1 MENQAQ
7 INSSTPLLEAS
18 YVDGVVKHPFPLNY
32 LLRQWYLGPDFYH
45 AVKVGIVQYVRVPFL
60 ILHFDICLVWS
71 LMVVF
76 SPKPLNKFLLQM
88 ILKTICALLAIVFE
102 FFGVYGEGKFE
113 WNYGYVILVSY
124 LTKKILR
131 LKDTLN

>member
-1 MENQAQ
+1 
-7 INSSTPLLEAS
+7 
-18 YVDGVVKHPFPLNY
+18 
-32 LLRQWYLGPDFYH
+32 
-45 AVKVGIVQYVRVPFL
+45 
-60 ILHFDICLVWS
+60 
-71 LMVVF
+71 MVVF